1 MNSGLLGFI
10 IVFVMLIIVFVIVVL
25 VMMNKKNLK
34 TSTTASKTSPKAL
47 NLEQMLSNLSNPNL
61 SSSELHELILIFIN
75 TQKLPF
81 KSGEN
86 LSSDAK
92 KKLDFVTTVAMH
104 PNSTAKNIS
113 FLNRELAKRYSSY
126 KKEID
131 AYEQMG
137 LAKRKICENKG

>member
-1 MNSGLLGFI
+1 MSSGLLGFI
-10 IVFVMLIIVFVIVVL
+10 IVFVILIIVFVIVVL
-25 VMMNKKNLK
+25 VMMNKKNPK
-34 TSTTASKTSPKAL
+34 TSTTTSKASPKAL
-47 NLEQMLSNLSNPNL
+47 SLEQMLSRLSNPNL

-81 KSGEN
+81 KSGKN

-92 KKLDFVTTVAMH
+92 KKLDFVTAIAMH
-104 PNSTAKNIS
+104 ESSTAKNIS
-113 FLNRELAKRYSSY
+113 FLNRELSKRYSSY

-137 LAKRKICENKG
+137 LAKRKMRENKG